1 MKRNYTYILRCAD
14 GTFYTGWTT
23 DLEKRLKAHNGE
35 GPNGAKYTKTRR
47 PVELVYSQAFDTK
60 QEAQRFEYAVK
71 QLKKSE
77 KVTLIQG
84 REAEKQIV
92 LDRLQRDMELRSRK
106 RTSKNNTRN
115 TMKSGHLFYLMGKSA
130 SGKDHIYE
138 QLLDHKDL
146 NLKPIVPWTTRPM
159 REGEQDGVEYHFT
172 DEAGL
177 EKLQQAGKV
186 IELRTYETVHGPWN
200 YFTVDDEHIDLEH
213 QSYLAIGTLESYV
226 KIRDYYGQEK
236 VVPLF
241 IEVEDGIRLERAL
254 KREHKQ
260 DPPKYAEMC
269 RRFLADSEDFAAD
282 KLEAAG
288 VHKLYHNEGE
298 LEDCINELVDAIR
311 NA

>member
-1 MKRNYTYILRCAD
+1 MIDSIQFMDRNYTYILRCAD

-23 DLEKRLKAHNGE
+23 DLKKRLKAHNGE

-47 PVELVYSQAFDTK
+47 PVEMVYSKSFGTK
-60 QEAQRFEYAVK
+60 QEAMKYEYAIK
-71 QLKKSE
+71 QMTRKQKLE
-77 KVTLIQG
+77 LIEG
-84 REAEKQIV
+84 Y
-92 LDRLQRDMELRSRK
+92 
-106 RTSKNNTRN
+106 N
-115 TMKSGHLFYLMGKSA
+115 MKSGHLFYLMGKSA

-138 QLLDHKDL
+138 QLLDCRDL
-146 NLKPIVPWTTRPM
+146 NLQPIVPWTTRPM

-177 EKLQQAGKV
+177 QKLQQAGKV
-186 IELRTYETVHGPWN
+186 IELRTYDTVHGPWN

-213 QSYLAIGTLESYV
+213 QNYLAIGTLESYV

-260 DPPKYAEMC
+260 EPPKYAEMC
-269 RRFLADSEDFAAD
+269 RRFLADSEDFAAE
-282 KLEAAG
+282 KLEEAG
-288 VHKLYHNEGE
+288 VNKLYHNEGE
-298 LEDCINELVDAIR
+298 LEDCINELVEVIR